1 MKESGNTGENMII
14 RQINANDTE
23 RFFDMMCSLDEETD
37 YMMYEPGER
46 REKTKNLNRLRGV
59 IEDAESGGDLLL
71 GAVKEDGVIV
81 GFIWAERG
89 TLNRVRHT
97 AYIVTGV
104 RAAYRRQ
111 GIGTEFFRR
120 LDDWAKENGLI
131 RLELTVECPNTA
143 AKSLYEKQGF
153 VVEGIKKKTM
163 KVNGSYVDEYCM
175 GKIINET

>member
-1 MKESGNTGENMII
+1 MII
-14 RQINANDTE
+14 RKIGVNDTE
-23 RFFDMMCSLDEETD
+23 CFFHMMCMLDEETD
-37 YMMYEPGER
+37 CMMYEPGER
-46 REKTKNLNRLRGV
+46 REKTKNLDRLHNV
-59 IEDAESGGDLLL
+59 IEAAETGGDLLL
-71 GAVKEDGVIV
+71 GAVKEDGEIV

-97 AYIVTGV
+97 AYIVTGI
-104 RAAYRRQ
+104 RSAYRRQ
-111 GIGTEFFRR
+111 GIGAEFFRR

-163 KVNGSYVDEYCM
+163 KVNGIYVDEYCM
-175 GKIINET
+175 GKIFNET